1 MSLDASWS
9 RMQQGVKCRPRSVA
23 VVWWRMER
31 GGRGGWGGRSG
42 EKLGE
47 EHVRVRESFASPV
60 YPRLPRSTFT
70 VLGYNSYLTRM
81 SKQ

>member
-31 GGRGGWGGRSG
+31 GGRGGWQGRGGRSG

-60 YPRLPRSTFT
+60 YPRLPPSTK
-70 VLGYNSYLTRM
+70 VYLYCTRV
-81 SKQ
+81 